1 MHPSQGILPT
11 TGGNRCNRGRLAGRL
26 RDPETSILTTPLAK
40 STKTNLQEGLIC
52 ETVVTFRSP
61 RALNCETVLTFS
73 LFWTPPLCG
82 KREKCDTLL
91 TFQCL
96 TLWTHVFHDTFA
108 SPTIGNHVFYD
119 TFASPTKGNHVF
131 HDTFASPTIGKNIF
145 YDNFAS
151 PTIGNHVFYHIL
163 ACPTIGNHIFYD
175 TFAASRHMSESAS

>member
-1 MHPSQGILPT
+1 MHPSQGIPPA
-11 TGGNRCNRGRLAGRL
+11 TGHDRCNRGRLAGRL

-108 SPTIGNHVFYD
+108 SPTIRNHVFYD
-119 TFASPTKGNHVF
+119 TFASLTKGNHVF
-131 HDTFASPTIGKNIF
+131 HDTFASPTIGNHVF
-145 YDNFAS
+145 YHIFAS
-151 PTIGNHVFYHIL
+151 PTIGNHV
-163 ACPTIGNHIFYD
+163 FYD